1 EDVRHVRYAVER
13 ESTFTEKQSTHLRAG
28 REQDSAHQTIV
39 NAKRCDVSPLAK
51 RRGDRIS
58 ESVSQGFFQ
67 RALFLRHKKK
77 TFFFRRVRIAIL
89 SERVLA
95 CKDLHPNRHE
105 VNAIKN
111 AGLKPGALVSLLRV
125 ENVLIQSTLP
135 SRDSSHSSSTPGIPS
150 SRWGSLLLHRPFA
163 RPCRGCRRT
172 AQYQ

>member
-1 EDVRHVRYAVER
+1 RASRCRQPRAPLYRRSSRLSLRSCSSHREDVRHVRYAVER

-67 RALFLRHKKK
+67 RALLLRHKKK

-89 SERVLA
+89 SKRVLA
-95 CKDLHPNRHE
+95 CKDLHPIRHE
-105 VNAIKN
+105 VHAIKN
-111 AGLKPGALVSLLRV
+111 
-125 ENVLIQSTLP
+125 
-135 SRDSSHSSSTPGIPS
+135 
-150 SRWGSLLLHRPFA
+150 
-163 RPCRGCRRT
+163 
-172 AQYQ
+172 